1 MTLIKGA
8 LRIAGLDSRFDVHNE
23 DEQTLMKR
31 LSGAI
36 LAKFKRIPILADET
50 AADRRLAN

>member
-50 AADRRLAN
+50 AADRRLAY